1 MAIRPICLGIRPV
14 RDHTDRD
21 LSWSKGLSPLPGL
34 SEFLIHRSNEGQDLV
49 SPHFFYGAGNKM
61 LWQKL
66 PGLAHLR
73 EKVFDI
79 GSDDTLVLLVGLGED
94 ETKGD
99 APLAQLVDKFQIDLL
114 RRMPAIDKDEDADE
128 VLPFAQIIFDHLF
141 PLFTLVLGDFGEAI
155 TREVDD
161 IPGIVDVEMVDQ
173 LRLTG
178 RTGGLGQLIAVAK
191 HIDQ

>member
-1 MAIRPICLGIRPV
+1 
-14 RDHTDRD
+14 
-21 LSWSKGLSPLPGL
+21 
-34 SEFLIHRSNEGQDLV
+34 
-49 SPHFFYGAGNKM
+49 M

-79 GSDDTLVLLVGLGED
+79 GADDTLILLVRLGED

-155 TREVDD
+155 TGEVDD

-178 RTGGLGQLIAVAK
+178 RTGGLGQFIAVAK
-191 HIDQ
+191 HIDQRRLTDIAASDEGILRAIRCGTFRIIRTANYVNTRMDVHG